1 MVEKRTNRDMK
12 KQIVETGDNKSETV
26 YKFIVDYFRKYGFAP
41 SFRDISLGTDIKST
55 STIREKLLLLERT
68 GLITLNDF
76 QPRTISLTGYR
87 YVKRGRVKEDIR
99 KSNQAKKEVCDN
111 VLMALRERG
120 TLSDE
125 ELQMVEDAFYSTA
138 EGYVFMK
145 KQE

>member
-1 MVEKRTNRDMK
+1 MK
-12 KQIVETGDNKSETV
+12 KQIVETGNNKPKTV
-26 YKFIVDYFRKYGFAP
+26 YKFIVDYFKKYGFAP

-55 STIREKLLLLERT
+55 STIREKLLLLERA

-76 QPRTISLTGYR
+76 QPRAISLTGYR
-87 YVKRGRVKEDIR
+87 YVKKGISSEDTR

-111 VLMALRERG
+111 VLMALRGRG

-138 EGYVFMK
+138 EGYVFME